1 MLIFW
6 GVFYMCLLFAI
17 TATVLRIGERQ
28 SVIAILIVLIGSLMT
43 IVTVMI
49 SRAQYEIF
57 SGLVTSVDFVVLAA
71 FLWQALRSRRY
82 WTLCLPALQL
92 ITCFT
97 HIVKYVAPEFLP
109 RVYVAGQG
117 FWTYPMLGIILGASL
132 WARAE
137 RKAREGGNERTTV
150 SGQNR

>member
-6 GVFYMCLLFAI
+6 GVFYIVLLLAI
-17 TATVLRIGERQ
+17 VATVLRIGERE
-28 SVIAILIVLIGSLMT
+28 SMIAILIVFAGSMMT
-43 IVTVMI
+43 IAAVFI
-49 SRAQYEIF
+49 SQAKYKVF

-117 FWTYPMLGIILGASL
+117 IWTYPMLAIILGAAL
-132 WARAE
+132 WARAD
-137 RKAREGGNERTTV
+137 RKARGERAR
-150 SGQNR
+150 SEPAC

>member
-6 GVFYMCLLFAI
+6 GVFYIVLLLAI
-17 TATVLRIGERQ
+17 VATVLRIGERE
-28 SVIAILIVLIGSLMT
+28 SMIAILIVFAGSMMT
-43 IVTVMI
+43 IAAVFI
-49 SRAQYEIF
+49 SQAKYKVF

-117 FWTYPMLGIILGASL
+117 IWTYPMLAIILGAAL
-132 WARAE
+132 WARAN
-137 RKAREGGNERTTV
+137 RKARGERAR
-150 SGQNR
+150 SEPAC